1 MTEVRSLIVR
11 LEAIAESIDLDNF
24 YSIGLSPNNNNQ
36 ISLQGRFTDTTA
48 RFAREIGIKLEYQ
61 EDNGMLKGES
71 EDSKLRI
78 VLT

>member
-11 LEAIAESIDLDNF
+11 LDAIAESIDLDNF
-24 YSIGLSPNNNNQ
+24 YSIGLSPNSNQ

-48 RFAREIGIKLEYQ
+48 RFAKEIGIKLEYQ
-61 EDNGMLKGES
+61 EENGMLKGES
-71 EDSKLRI
+71 EDGKLRI

>member
-1 MTEVRSLIVR
+1 MTQSQELIGR
-11 LEAIAESIDLDNF
+11 LHTISELIDLDNF
-24 YSIGLSPNNNNQ
+24 YAISLSPNSNQ

-61 EDNGMLKGES
+61 EENGMLKGES
-71 EDSKLRI
+71 EDGKLRI

>member
-11 LEAIAESIDLDNF
+11 LDAIAESIDLDNF
-24 YSIGLSPNNNNQ
+24 YSIWLSPNSNQ

-48 RFAREIGIKLEYQ
+48 RFAKEISIKLEYQ
-61 EDNGMLKGES
+61 EENGMLKGES
-71 EDSKLRI
+71 EDGKLRI

>member
-11 LEAIAESIDLDNF
+11 LDEIAESIDLDNF
-24 YSIGLSPNNNNQ
+24 YSIGLSPNSNQ

-48 RFAREIGIKLEYQ
+48 RFAKEIGIKLEYK

-71 EDSKLRI
+71 EDGKLRI

>member
-1 MTEVRSLIVR
+1 MENTQSLISR
-11 LEAIAESIDLDNF
+11 LKEIAALIDLDSF
-24 YSIGLSPNNNNQ
+24 YAIGLSPNSNQ

-48 RFAREIGIKLEYQ
+48 RFAKEIGIKLEYK

-71 EDSKLRI
+71 EDGKLRI

>member
-11 LEAIAESIDLDNF
+11 LDAIAESIDLDNF
-24 YSIGLSPNNNNQ
+24 YSIGLSPNSNQ

-48 RFAREIGIKLEYQ
+48 RFAKEIGIKLEYQ
-61 EDNGMLKGES
+61 EDNSMLKGES
-71 EDSKLRI
+71 EDGKLRI